1 MPAGPVHHR
10 RELGDRST
18 RLRFVSRREGGTALD
33 RKSYCGTEP
42 VSAASAIKNL
52 LAKKMKSDFPN
63 QRIVPV
69 GWLQSSAPHQVTR
82 THR

>member
-42 VSAASAIKNL
+42 TSAVSIIKIFLSKQREQTAIDERNKQKHHNSTQ
-52 LAKKMKSDFPN
+52 K
-63 QRIVPV
+63 R
-69 GWLQSSAPHQVTR
+69 
-82 THR
+82 

>member
-33 RKSYCGTEP
+33 RKSYCGEEA
-42 VSAASAIKNL
+42 VSVASVIKNL
-52 LAKKMKSDFPN
+52 LAEKIKCDFLD
-63 QRIVPV
+63 QI
-69 GWLQSSAPHQVTR
+69 
-82 THR
+82 